1 MKWCKTDAGHYV
13 TDDGRFE
20 ILKGY
25 NRVFG
30 NCWTLFDNSETD
42 YYAMQIAHEYTLRE
56 AKAKAE
62 GFVKGGA

>member
-1 MKWCKTDAGHYV
+1 MKWHKADAGHYI
-13 TDDGRFE
+13 TEDGRFE

-25 NRVFG
+25 SHIFG
-30 NCWTLFDNSETD
+30 NCCTLFDNSEID

-62 GFVKGGA
+62 GFIRRGE